1 MEKTSIIILAYKE
14 PEKFKRMFET
24 LLRNTDKKV
33 TPFEIIVIDNN
44 SDKEIKEYLDKQR
57 DNIDYLAISPKNI
70 GVTKGYN
77 LGVAYSKGHYLCF
90 FNSDYYMMKDWL
102 ESMITCFEHQ
112 KDIGLISCCTNMT
125 ANRDERLACE
135 IVDLDKLEFKVEDFY
150 DDYKETDYPLAQMFT
165 TKEIFNEVNGFDEQ
179 YFVSVLDLDFGES
192 IKRKGYKRFVNR
204 KCFGYHDYDKSKWED
219 LSNIDQ
225 KNREYFKNK
234 WGMK

>member
-14 PEKFKRMFET
+14 PKKFKRMFET
-24 LLRNTDKKV
+24 LLRNTNREV

-44 SDKEIKEYLDKQR
+44 SDKEIKEYLDKQK
-57 DNIDYLAISPKNI
+57 DNIDYLAILPENM

-125 ANRDERLACE
+125 ANRHEKVDCKLNGNEAM
-135 IVDLDKLEFKVEDFY
+135 VDLPEDY
-150 DDYKETDYPLAQMFT
+150 IETDYPIAQMFT
-165 TKEIFNEVNGFDEQ
+165 TKEIFNEVNGFDEH

-204 KCFGYHDYDKSKWED
+204 KCFGYHDYDRSKWED
-219 LSNIDQ
+219 LFNVDQ

-234 WGMK
+234 WRIR